1 MHLIFNAISSF
12 FVGSGAAVASWAVID
27 FNSILLL
34 IAHEERKRAKMRK
47 KVGDSEKKFKRLFDC
62 ISFHFV
68 SDFIFLVALNIVCV
82 CVRVVVHRICYD
94 ISVRRDDDYCF
105 HRQQT
110 YKTFAK
116 FFAVGWA
123 HNNGTKL
130 YFSIT
135 FLREC
140 ASIAIEIEMK
150 TRLPYP

>member
-1 MHLIFNAISSF
+1 MKR
-12 FVGSGAAVASWAVID
+12 
-27 FNSILLL
+27 
-34 IAHEERKRAKMRK
+34 ERERKWGRKWETAK
-47 KVGDSEKKFKRLFDC
+47 KKFKRLFDC

-68 SDFIFLVALNIVCV
+68 SDFIFLVALNIVCVCV

-150 TRLPYP
+150 TRLPYPWLKRNVWNCAKMQRIICRCSNIYLLLKFSQF